1 MPRVRLFG
9 PAADAAGTRFDTV
22 PDISVEA
29 VLATMQ
35 DRYGDEF
42 TLVAQTCRV
51 WVNGEEPELGLSL
64 GDDDEVAFLP
74 PVSGG

>member
-9 PAADAAGTRFDTV
+9 PAADAAGTRIDTV
-22 PDISVEA
+22 PDTSVEA

-42 TLVAQTCRV
+42 TLVARTCRV

-64 GDDDEVAFLP
+64 GDGDEVALLP